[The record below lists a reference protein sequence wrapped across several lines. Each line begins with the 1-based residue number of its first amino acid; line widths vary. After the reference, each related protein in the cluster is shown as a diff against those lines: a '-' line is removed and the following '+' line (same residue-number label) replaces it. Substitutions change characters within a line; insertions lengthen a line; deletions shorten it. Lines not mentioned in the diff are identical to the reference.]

1 MTAKRR
7 VARRQSDTAEINA
20 AQRAAEAL
28 LPRERRLFH
37 DPFARYFVRRP
48 PYRAISSRPAVAKRA
63 LQVLDWWAPGLHVHI
78 LLRARYADDTLRA
91 AAQEGIDQVI
101 LLGAG
106 FDSTSLRHGGRPLTV
121 YEVDSPP
128 TQRSK
133 RDRLD
138 RHGLE
143 PRNRVV
149 YVPCDLERHSPRE
162 RLWEAGFP
170 ASRPVVIVW
179 LGVSMYLTFEA
190 FERALAELGALSAPG
205 SLLVFDYMDPA
216 VIDGTTEHVGA
227 RRLARS
233 VARRG
238 EPYTMGLDPTSIEA
252 MLQEHGFT
260 LRDHAR
266 TRSLAERYGGAWART
281 DEYMGV
287 VTALRTRD

>member
-7 VARRQSDTAEINA
+7 VARQQSDTAEINA

-28 LPRERRLFH
+28 LPREHRLFH

-48 PYRAISSRPAVAKRA
+48 PYRVLAARPAVARRA
-63 LQVLDWWAPGLHVHI
+63 LRVLDWWAPGLHVHI
-78 LLRARYADDTLRA
+78 LLRARYADDVLETA
-91 AAQEGIDQVI
+91 AGDGIDQVI

-106 FDSTSLRHGGRPLTV
+106 FDSTSLRHEGRPLTV

-143 PRNRVV
+143 PRHEVV
-149 YVPCDLERHSPRE
+149 YVPCDLERESPRE

-170 ASRPVVIVW
+170 SSRPVVVVW
-179 LGVSMYLTFEA
+179 LGVSMYLTAGA
-190 FERALAELGALSAPG
+190 FDQALGELGALSAPG
-205 SLLVFDYMDPA
+205 SLLVFDYMDPE
-216 VIDGTTEHVGA
+216 VVDGTTEHVGA

-238 EPYTMGLDPTSIEA
+238 EPYTMGLDPNGIEA
-252 MLQEHGFT
+252 KLEEHGFT

-266 TRSLAERYGGAWART
+266 TRELAQRYGGAWCST
-281 DEYMGV
+281 DEYLGV
-287 VTALRTRD
+287 VTALRTSE